1 MADKFVINFGSGN
14 ADILIDV
21 YEFCSITLLR
31 VDISMSYLYDEKAA
45 WVSNIYIV
53 VRLNSYFCHF
63 C

>member
-1 MADKFVINFGSGN
+1 MADKFVINFSSGN

-31 VDISMSYLYDEKAA
+31 ADISMSNVYDEKAA

-53 VRLNSYFCHF
+53 VRLN
-63 C
+63 